1 MSARWLASKDVA
13 KCLPNEKDCNSGKHS
28 KIKEALRCP
37 ASPCQEAPNNN
48 YQREASARSTAYFAK
63 TFQHDITVFRATLL
77 S

>member
-28 KIKEALRCP
+28 KIKRPSAAR
-37 ASPCQEAPNNN
+37 APCQEAPNNN